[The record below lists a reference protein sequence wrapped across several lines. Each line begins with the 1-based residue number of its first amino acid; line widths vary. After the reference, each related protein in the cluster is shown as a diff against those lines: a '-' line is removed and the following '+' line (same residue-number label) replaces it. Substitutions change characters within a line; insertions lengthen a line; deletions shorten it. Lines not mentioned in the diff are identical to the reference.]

1 MNFFSDENRNAFNHN
16 RGQKKD
22 IDIVADADVIYV

>member
-1 MNFFSDENRNAFNHN
+1 MNFFSDETRNAFNHN

-22 IDIVADADVIYV
+22 IDIVVDVDAIYV